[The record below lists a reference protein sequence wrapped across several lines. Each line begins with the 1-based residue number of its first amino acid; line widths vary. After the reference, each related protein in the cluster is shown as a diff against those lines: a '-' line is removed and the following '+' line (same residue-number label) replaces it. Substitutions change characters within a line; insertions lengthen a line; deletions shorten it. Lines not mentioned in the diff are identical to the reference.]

1 MNNIINISS
10 FEPEGSIGLLLHP
23 NTHTEF
29 KTILGPLYSMSNGMF
44 FLNSSVFKINWLN
57 QPLDNDKFKIIRK
70 NKKRNVPN
78 YWELVKLMLAD
89 RLLQDKDLLVKLAKE
104 FPEDIDGTVF
114 NPVLKIKRGILTEV
128 ITNDKLYIY
137 GIILSRLV
145 QHIVTLLR
153 SGEIG
158 DYEHLTNAEY
168 KLLVT
173 NIKKY
178 VWDDIIDRV
187 DNNILAAINDDM
199 DNDTLKKEFMSI
211 GTKK

>member
-1 MNNIINISS
+1 
-10 FEPEGSIGLLLHP
+10 
-23 NTHTEF
+23 
-29 KTILGPLYSMSNGMF
+29 MSNGMF